1 MRCRFEAWLRRL
13 RGFDSSLPHQRAIL
27 SRPCCVSGATH
38 KEVNKVDK
46 REQDLHEMM
55 AELTAKIDSYPEEKQ
70 RELRL
75 YLSGYLAG
83 MEQTTD
89 KKG

>member
-1 MRCRFEAWLRRL
+1 M
-13 RGFDSSLPHQRAIL
+13 
-27 SRPCCVSGATH
+27 
-38 KEVNKVDK
+38 DK